1 MGLVQGNSGKAS
13 DVRDDSLPDNQLTE
27 QGDNV
32 ARALILGINGQDGSY
47 LAEIL
52 LSKGYEVHGLIRRTA
67 TGNLRNI
74 EHIQDKIHLHYGDLT
89 EPISLHRVIAEVGP
103 REIYNE
109 ADQDHAGV
117 SFQIPGYNFDVTGSA
132 VGRILEIIRQVD
144 KSIRFFQ
151 PVTSN
156 MFGQATECPQNEA
169 TGFNP
174 VNPYSCA
181 KVFAYYVSH
190 MYRKAYDM
198 HVSLAI
204 FYNHES
210 PRRTE
215 HYVTRKITR
224 SVARIKA
231 GLQDE
236 LVLGDVSA
244 MIDWGYA
251 REYMETAWQ
260 IVQLDRPD
268 TFVIGTGE
276 VHSVKDFV
284 KEAFGSVGLDY
295 ARYVKSS
302 SDFLRPAQNSVL
314 QADVSKARR
323 VFGFD
328 PKVKYKEL
336 VKIMMDHDLKDV
348 ARGSSGVSIALQ
360 HA

>member
-1 MGLVQGNSGKAS
+1 M
-13 DVRDDSLPDNQLTE
+13 P
-27 QGDNV
+27 
-32 ARALILGINGQDGSY
+32 RALILGINGQDGSY

-52 LSKGYEVHGLIRRTA
+52 LEKGYEVHGLVRRTA
-67 TGNLRNI
+67 TGNLRNV

-89 EPISLHRVIAEVGP
+89 EPVSLRRVIAEVGP
-103 REIYNE
+103 GEIYNE

-117 SFQIPGYNFDVTGSA
+117 SFEIPAYNFDVTGCA
-132 VGRILEIIRQVD
+132 VGRVLEIIRQVD

-156 MFGQATECPQNEA
+156 MFGQATECPQNEE
-169 TGFNP
+169 TKFNP

-181 KVFAYYVSH
+181 KVFAYYVSQ
-190 MYRKAYDM
+190 MYRNAYGM

-224 SVARIKA
+224 SAARIRA
-231 GLQDE
+231 GLQDN
-236 LVLGDVSA
+236 LVLGDMRT

-251 REYMETAWQ
+251 REYMETAWK
-260 IVQLDRPD
+260 IVQLDEPD

-276 VHSVKDFV
+276 VHSVKEFIE
-284 KEAFGSVGLDY
+284 EAFALVGLDSS
-295 ARYVKSS
+295 RYVKSS
-302 SDFLRPAQNSVL
+302 ASLFRPAHNSVL
-314 QADVSKARR
+314 RADISKARS

-328 PKVKYKEL
+328 LQVKFKDL
-336 VKIMMDHDLKDV
+336 VRIMVDHDLKEA
-348 ARGSSGVSIALQ
+348 ARGDSAVHAALQ

>member
-1 MGLVQGNSGKAS
+1 MFK
-13 DVRDDSLPDNQLTE
+13 
-27 QGDNV
+27 
-32 ARALILGINGQDGSY
+32 ALILGINGQDGSY

-67 TGNLRNI
+67 TSNLHNVEQIR
-74 EHIQDKIHLHYGDLT
+74 DKIHLHYGDLT
-89 EPISLHRVIAEVGP
+89 DSVSLHRVIAEVGP
-103 REIYNE
+103 QEIYNE
-109 ADQDHAGV
+109 ADQDHAGI
-117 SFQIPGYNFDVTGSA
+117 SFQIPAYNFDVTGSA

-156 MFGQATECPQNEA
+156 MFGQAAECPQNEE
-169 TGFNP
+169 TPFHP

-181 KVFAYYVSH
+181 KAFAYYVSH
-190 MYRKAYDM
+190 MYREAYGM

-231 GLQDE
+231 GLQDK
-236 LVLGDVSA
+236 LFLGDMSA
-244 MIDWGYA
+244 RIDWGYA

-260 IVQLDRPD
+260 IMQLDRPD

-284 KEAFGSVGLDY
+284 EEAFGLAGLDY
-295 ARYVKSS
+295 SRYVKSS
-302 SDFLRPAQNSVL
+302 PDLLRPAQNSVL
-314 QADVSKARR
+314 KADISKARR
-323 VFGFD
+323 VFGFN

-336 VKIMMDHDLKDV
+336 VKIMLDHDLKDV
-348 ARGSSGVSIALQ
+348 AKDHSAVPLAQ

>member
-1 MGLVQGNSGKAS
+1 M
-13 DVRDDSLPDNQLTE
+13 T
-27 QGDNV
+27 
-32 ARALILGINGQDGSY
+32 RALILGINGQDGSY

-52 LSKGYEVHGLIRRTA
+52 LSKGYEVHGLVRRSA

-74 EHIQDKIHLHYGDLT
+74 EPIQEKLHLHYGDLT
-89 EPISLHRVIAEVGP
+89 DPVSLHRVISEVAP

-109 ADQDHAGV
+109 ADQDHAGL
-117 SFQIPGYNFDVTGSA
+117 SFQIPAYNFDVTGSA
-132 VGRILEIIRQVD
+132 VGRILEMIRQYD

-156 MFGQATECPQNEA
+156 MFGQASECPQNEE
-169 TGFNP
+169 TDFNP

-181 KVFAYYVSH
+181 KAFAYYLCH

-198 HVSLAI
+198 HVSVAI

-215 HYVTRKITR
+215 QYVTRKITR

-231 GLQDE
+231 GLQDK
-236 LVLGDVSA
+236 LLLGDVSA

-251 REYMETAWQ
+251 REYMEAAWR
-260 IVQLDRPD
+260 IVQLDKPD

-276 VHSVKDFV
+276 VHSVRDFV
-284 KEAFGSVGLDY
+284 EEAFGSVGLDY
-295 ARYVKSS
+295 AQYVESS
-302 SDFLRPAQNSVL
+302 TDLFREARNSVL
-314 QADVSKARR
+314 QADISKARR
-323 VFGFD
+323 SFGFD
-328 PKVKYKEL
+328 PQVKYKQL
-336 VKIMMDHDLKDV
+336 IKIMMDHDLKDV
-348 ARGSSGVSIALQ
+348 AGSLSGLQAVFQ

>member
-1 MGLVQGNSGKAS
+1 M
-13 DVRDDSLPDNQLTE
+13 T
-27 QGDNV
+27 
-32 ARALILGINGQDGSY
+32 RALILGINGQDGSY

-52 LSKGYEVHGLIRRTA
+52 LSKGYEVHGLIRRSA

-74 EHIQDKIHLHYGDLT
+74 EHIQSRLHLHYGDLT
-89 EPISLHRVIAEVGP
+89 EPVSLHRVISEVAP

-109 ADQDHAGV
+109 ADQDHAGL
-117 SFQIPGYNFDVTGSA
+117 SFQIPAYNFDVTGSA
-132 VGRILEIIRQVD
+132 VGRILEIVRQYD

-156 MFGQATECPQNEA
+156 MFGQTAECPQNEE
-169 TGFNP
+169 TEFNP

-181 KVFAYYVSH
+181 KVFAYYISH
-190 MYRKAYDM
+190 MYRKVYGM

-224 SVARIKA
+224 SVAYIKA
-231 GLQDE
+231 GLQDK
-236 LVLGDVSA
+236 LVLGDMSA

-251 REYMETAWQ
+251 REYMETAWR
-260 IVQLDRPD
+260 IVQLDEPD

-284 KEAFGSVGLDY
+284 EEAFGTVGLDY
-295 ARYVKSS
+295 SRHVESS
-302 SDFLRPAQNSVL
+302 ATLLRAAQNSVL
-314 QADVSKARR
+314 QADISKARR
-323 VFGFD
+323 AFGFD

-336 VKIMMDHDLKDV
+336 IRIMMDHDLKDV
-348 ARGSSGVSIALQ
+348 ARNHSGTNAALQ

>member
-1 MGLVQGNSGKAS
+1 M
-13 DVRDDSLPDNQLTE
+13 
-27 QGDNV
+27 

-52 LSKGYEVHGLIRRTA
+52 LSKGYEVHGLIRRSA

-74 EHIQDKIHLHYGDLT
+74 ECIQDRIHLHYGDLA
-89 EPISLHRVIAEVGP
+89 EPVSLHQVIAEVRP
-103 REIYNE
+103 NEIYNE

-117 SFQIPGYNFDVTGSA
+117 SFQIPVYNFDVTGCA

-156 MFGQATECPQNEA
+156 MFGQAAECPQNEETA
-169 TGFNP
+169 FNP

-181 KVFAYYVSH
+181 KVFAYYISH

-231 GLQDE
+231 GLQDK
-236 LVLGDVSA
+236 LVLGDMSA
-244 MIDWGYA
+244 LIDWGYA
-251 REYMETAWQ
+251 REYMEAAWK
-260 IVQLDRPD
+260 IMQLDKPD
-268 TFVIGTGE
+268 TFIIGTGE

-284 KEAFGSVGLDY
+284 EEAFGSVGLDY
-295 ARYVKSS
+295 SRYVESS
-302 SDFLRPAQNSVL
+302 ASLLRPAQNNVL
-314 QADVSKARR
+314 QADISKARCA
-323 VFGFD
+323 FGFD

-336 VKIMMDHDLKDV
+336 VKIMLDYDSREA
-348 ARGSSGVSIALQ
+348 ARNNLCLTGAL
-360 HA
+360 

>member
-1 MGLVQGNSGKAS
+1 MS
-13 DVRDDSLPDNQLTE
+13 
-27 QGDNV
+27 
-32 ARALILGINGQDGSY
+32 RALILGINGQDGSY

-52 LSKGYEVHGLIRRTA
+52 LSKGYEIHGFIRRTA

-74 EHIQDKIHLHYGDLT
+74 ECIQDKIHLHYGDLA
-89 EPISLHRVIAEVGP
+89 EPVSLHRVIAEVRP
-103 REIYNE
+103 NEIYNE

-117 SFQIPGYNFDVTGSA
+117 SFQIPAYNFDVTGAA

-156 MFGQATECPQNEA
+156 MFGQATECPQNEE
-169 TGFNP
+169 TEFNP

-181 KVFAYYVSH
+181 KVFAYYISH

-231 GLQDE
+231 GLQDK
-236 LVLGDVSA
+236 LVLGDMSA

-251 REYMETAWQ
+251 REYMEAAWK
-260 IVQLDRPD
+260 IMQLDQP
-268 TFVIGTGE
+268 
-276 VHSVKDFV
+276 
-284 KEAFGSVGLDY
+284 
-295 ARYVKSS
+295 
-302 SDFLRPAQNSVL
+302 
-314 QADVSKARR
+314 
-323 VFGFD
+323 
-328 PKVKYKEL
+328 
-336 VKIMMDHDLKDV
+336 
-348 ARGSSGVSIALQ
+348 
-360 HA
+360 

>member
-1 MGLVQGNSGKAS
+1 
-13 DVRDDSLPDNQLTE
+13 
-27 QGDNV
+27 V

-89 EPISLHRVIAEVGP
+89 EPVSLHRVIAEVGP
-103 REIYNE
+103 HEIYNE

-117 SFQIPGYNFDVTGSA
+117 SFQIPAYNFDVTGSA

-156 MFGQATECPQNEA
+156 MFGQATECPQNEE

-174 VNPYSCA
+174 INPYSCA
-181 KVFAYYVSH
+181 KVFAYYLSH
-190 MYRKAYDM
+190 MYRRAFDM
-198 HVSLAI
+198 HVSMAI

-215 HYVTRKITR
+215 QYVTRKITR
-224 SVARIKA
+224 SVARIMA
-231 GLQDE
+231 GLQDK
-236 LVLGDVSA
+236 LVLGDMSA

-251 REYMETAWQ
+251 REYMEAAWN
-260 IVQLDRPD
+260 IVQLHKPD
-268 TFVIGTGE
+268 TFVIGTGD
-276 VHSVKDFV
+276 VHSVKEFV
-284 KEAFGSVGLDY
+284 EEAFGSVDLDY
-295 ARYVKSS
+295 SRYVQSS
-302 SDFLRPAQNSVL
+302 ASLLRPVQNSVL
-314 QADVSKARR
+314 RADISKARS

-328 PKVKYKEL
+328 PKVKYKDL
-336 VKIMMDHDLKDV
+336 IKIMMDHDMKDV
-348 ARGSSGVSIALQ
+348 LRSFTALTS
-360 HA
+360 